1 MVFPLPA
8 GGEFIIKKFL
18 CLLVLLLLI
27 LLESISAGCGLRA
40 PAPKPE
46 VRRVAEQVMVEGQ
59 PVGNMTQEEVGEVLA
74 NLAKAK
80 DVPAV
85 NAGFDDDDGKIIREQ
100 PGQRLNRAAT
110 LAQVL
115 SAVAG
120 SKVKAVYQTFLPD
133 ITQEKLLQSRKLGSY
148 TTPILDNSPGRLANI
163 RLTGRLINNIVL
175 ERGQEFSFNKLT
187 GEPTAARGF
196 QMAAI
201 FDDKGDVK
209 EDLGG
214 GMCQVSST
222 LYNAV
227 LAANLKVTE
236 RHPHSRPVN
245 YVPSNRDATT
255 YTDKDF
261 RFINTTRQ
269 RLISRV
275 FIDQAGTALTV
286 ELWGL
291 PDA

>member
-18 CLLVLLLLI
+18 YLLVLLMLI
-27 LLESISAGCGLRA
+27 LLEYISVGCGLQA

-46 VRRVAEQVMVEGQ
+46 VRRVAEQVSVEGQ
-59 PVGNMTQEEVGEVLA
+59 PVGNMTKEEAGKVLI

-85 NAGFDDDDGKIIREQ
+85 NAGFAADSGEIIPER
-100 PGQRLNRAAT
+100 PGRRLNREVTLEEILAA
-110 LAQVL
+110 QP
-115 SAVAG
+115 G
-120 SKVKAVYQTFLPD
+120 SNVKAVYQTFLPD
-133 ITQEKLLQSRKLGSY
+133 ITKEKLLQSRNLGSY

-175 ERGQEFSFNKLT
+175 EPGQEFSFNDLT
-187 GEPTAARGF
+187 GEPTIVRGF
-196 QMAAI
+196 QPATI
-201 FDDKGDVK
+201 FNDSGNK
-209 EDLGG
+209 EEGLGG

-227 LAANLKVTE
+227 LAAKLKVTE

-245 YVPSNRDATT
+245 YVPPDRDATT

-261 RFINTTRQ
+261 RFVNTARQ

-275 FIDQAGTALTV
+275 FTDQAGTILTV

-291 PDA
+291 PGA

>member
-8 GGEFIIKKFL
+8 GGEFAIKKFL

-27 LLESISAGCGLRA
+27 LLTGISTGCGLQT

-46 VRRVAEQVMVEGQ
+46 VRRVAEQVTVEGQ
-59 PVGNMTQEEVGEVLA
+59 PVGNMTREEAGKVLA

-85 NAGFDDDDGKIIREQ
+85 NAGFAADNGEIMLER
-100 PGQRLNRAAT
+100 PGQRLDRAAT
-110 LAQVL
+110 LEEIMA
-115 SAVAG
+115 AVAG
-120 SKVKAVYQTFLPD
+120 SKVRPVYQTFLPD
-133 ITQEKLLQSRKLGSY
+133 ITREKLLQSRKLGSY
-148 TTPILDNSPGRLANI
+148 TTAILDNSPGRLANI

-175 ERGQEFSFNKLT
+175 EPGQEFSFNKLT
-187 GEPTAARGF
+187 GEPTVARGF
-196 QMAAI
+196 QTATVL
-201 FDDKGDVK
+201 DGRGNK
-209 EDLGG
+209 EEGIGG

-227 LAANLKVTE
+227 LAAKLKVTE

-245 YVPSNRDATT
+245 YVPPDRDATT

-261 RFINTTRQ
+261 RFVNTARQ

-275 FIDQAGTALTV
+275 FTDPAGAALTV